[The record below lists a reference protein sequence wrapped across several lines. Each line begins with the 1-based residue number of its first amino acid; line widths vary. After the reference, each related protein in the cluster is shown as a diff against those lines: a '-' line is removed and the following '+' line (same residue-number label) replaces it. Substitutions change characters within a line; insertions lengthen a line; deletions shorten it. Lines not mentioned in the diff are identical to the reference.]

1 MRWSRL
7 GVVPAGI
14 DACGPDAHQGE
25 RFLTQQIEA
34 QAPQNRQILVSSM
47 TLADAA
53 LVLTVGGIEDL
64 LHTVLDAPVGAPGIA
79 GQAPEIVASLT

>member
-1 MRWSRL
+1 
-7 GVVPAGI
+7 
-14 DACGPDAHQGE
+14 
-25 RFLTQQIEA
+25 
-34 QAPQNRQILVSSM
+34 M